1 MGRRVASIGR
11 VHNDDGRNLCPNEGH
26 FRGWGVCLLC
36 VGVGVGIGEAGTS
49 SADTPTYTE
58 DVAPILMA
66 NCVTCHRPG
75 QVAPMSLTTYAE
87 TRPWARAIRNEVEP
101 RRMPPWHAAAGVRE
115 YTNDRSLSDAEIDV
129 ILRWVDAGA
138 PKGDDEH
145 MPPLPTF
152 SDGWQLGEPD
162 IVLAMNEAY
171 QIEAEGDDEY
181 RCFVLDPQ
189 FETDQWID
197 VVEVLPGNR
206 TTDHHIVLY
215 VDQAGKIAPRLDAE
229 EPGEGYS
236 CFGTAGF
243 PAYMVPGWGPG
254 YTPTETP
261 AGSGYLLK
269 AGAKLVLQMHY
280 HKNGRPEEDLTRV
293 GLRLARNPANK
304 VLYNGYVL
312 TPFLNI
318 PPGDPNIV
326 VAGRYPVRE
335 DITVYLGCGPH
346 ALPRQSH
353 GYLGDPARRLAGGP
367 AQGAPFRLRLAN
379 RVTLAEP
386 LKLPEGTMLHMEAT
400 FDNSPESPYQHSD
413 PPRQVTFG
421 VATTDE
427 MAVGLLFHTR
437 DAENLTAETDTL

>member
-1 MGRRVASIGR
+1 MTMGRIRVRTKGTFAA
-11 VHNDDGRNLCPNEGH
+11 
-26 FRGWGVCLLC
+26 GVCVCLC

-101 RRMPPWHAAAGVRE
+101 RRMPPWHAEPGVRE

-138 PKGDDEH
+138 PKGDDKH

-162 IVLAMNEAY
+162 IVIAMNEAY

-293 GLRLARNPANK
+293 GLRLARKPASK

-318 PPGDPNIV
+318 PPGDPNVV

-335 DITVYLGCGPH
+335 DITVYSVVAH
-346 ALPRQSH
+346 MH
-353 GYLGDPARRLAGGP
+353 YLGKSMDIWTILPDDSRVDLVKVPR
-367 AQGAPFRLRLAN
+367 FDFRLAN
-379 RVTLAEP
+379 RVHTGGAAEI
-386 LKLPEGTMLHMEAT
+386 
-400 FDNSPESPYQHSD
+400 
-413 PPRQVTFG
+413 
-421 VATTDE
+421 
-427 MAVGLLFHTR
+427 TR
-437 DAENLTAETDTL
+437 GHHAAHGSHVR

>member
-1 MGRRVASIGR
+1 MTDRVRIRMKGAIAA
-11 VHNDDGRNLCPNEGH
+11 
-26 FRGWGVCLLC
+26 GVFICLS
-36 VGVGVGIGEAGTS
+36 VGVGIGEAGSS
-49 SADTPTYTE
+49 SADNPTHTE

-75 QVAPMSLTTYAE
+75 QVAPMSLMTYTD
-87 TRPWARAIRNEVEP
+87 TRPWARSIRNEVAQ
-101 RRMPPWHAAAGVRE
+101 RNMPPWHAEAGVRE

-162 IVLAMNEAY
+162 IVVAMNEPY

-215 VDQAGKIAPRLDAE
+215 VDQSGTIAPRLDAE
-229 EPGEGYS
+229 EPGEGYF

-243 PAYMVPGWGPG
+243 PSYMVPGWGPG
-254 YTPTETP
+254 STPTAAP

-280 HKNGRPEEDLTRV
+280 HKTGRPEEDLTRV
-293 GLRLARNPANK
+293 GLRLARNPASK

-312 TPFLNI
+312 TPFLQI
-318 PPGDPNIV
+318 PPGDPNV
-326 VAGRYPVRE
+326 LVAGRYRVQE
-335 DITVYLGCGPH
+335 DITVYSVGAH
-346 ALPRQSH
+346 MH
-353 GYLGDPARRLAGGP
+353 YLGKAMDMWAILPD
-367 AQGAPFRLRLAN
+367 N
-379 RVTLAEP
+379 SRVDLFKVPRFDFEWQTRYTLAEP

-413 PPRQVTFG
+413 PPRLVTFG

-427 MAVGLLFHTR
+427 MAVGLFFHTR
-437 DAENLTAETDTL
+437 DAENLTEESDTP